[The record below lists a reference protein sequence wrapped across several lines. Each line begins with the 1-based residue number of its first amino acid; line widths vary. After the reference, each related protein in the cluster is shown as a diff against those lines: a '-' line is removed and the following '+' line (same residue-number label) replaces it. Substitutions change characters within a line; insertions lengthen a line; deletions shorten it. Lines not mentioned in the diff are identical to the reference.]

1 MLMTRYGKVR
11 KSHAFQA
18 CTARTSYCKDRY
30 SPNTSKLLWFPL
42 IPLSYP
48 QISPMEMS
56 WWLSMTSH
64 LSLSGRVRCRLLTS
78 CIPWRCLLPCPW
90 RGVWGLIQG
99 VCLGV
104 SEWYSWKP
112 EILGCAL
119 GISEFSVWSR
129 DTILA
134 QPWKV
139 WLLCW
144 LFTEI
149 SQYKNVMKVDKDHC
163 VIWLFCVH

>member
-1 MLMTRYGKVR
+1 MIFCQPYIDINRHFDMLMTRYGKVR

-56 WWLSMTSH
+56 WRLSMTSH

-78 CIPWRCLLPCPW
+78 CIPWRCLLACPW
-90 RGVWGLIQG
+90 RGVWRLIQG

-119 GISEFSVWSR
+119 GDI
-129 DTILA
+129 
-134 QPWKV
+134 
-139 WLLCW
+139 
-144 LFTEI
+144 
-149 SQYKNVMKVDKDHC
+149 
-163 VIWLFCVH
+163 